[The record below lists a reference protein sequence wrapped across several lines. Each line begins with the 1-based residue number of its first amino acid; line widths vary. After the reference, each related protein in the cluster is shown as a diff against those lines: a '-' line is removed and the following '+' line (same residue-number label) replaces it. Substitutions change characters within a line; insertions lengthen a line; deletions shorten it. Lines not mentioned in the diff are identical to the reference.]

1 MDRNKFRFIT
11 FFKTYRVV
19 ELADLV
25 ATKIERSESYYIH
38 KSRPSSIHKSYR
50 PSTIITKQEFEE
62 LLSTAKCPIILSDE
76 YIDLDMEI
84 DIYDG
89 IMEESI
95 DLQMVRLNPDIIR
108 SIGNPSEEVQLT
120 AVESFGMVI
129 RFIKT
134 PSIDVQLAAIKNCPF
149 ALCVIDK
156 PDPSVVEYARSE
168 LKKRGY

>member
-129 RFIKT
+129 
-134 PSIDVQLAAIKNCPF
+134 DVQLAAIKNCPF